1 MEEVNKLRRK
11 RRNKI
16 NNIHKNV
23 LGIVDEVVRERPTNE
38 FRVEANSFLE
48 SLNEQEADMIK
59 LNEHVKDLL
68 LDMNAD

>member
-16 NNIHKNV
+16 NNIHKKV
-23 LGIVDEVVRERPTNE
+23 LGIVDEVIRERPTNE

-48 SLNEQEADMIK
+48 SLNEQEAVIK
-59 LNEHVKDLL
+59 LNEHVKELL
-68 LDMNAD
+68 FDMNAD